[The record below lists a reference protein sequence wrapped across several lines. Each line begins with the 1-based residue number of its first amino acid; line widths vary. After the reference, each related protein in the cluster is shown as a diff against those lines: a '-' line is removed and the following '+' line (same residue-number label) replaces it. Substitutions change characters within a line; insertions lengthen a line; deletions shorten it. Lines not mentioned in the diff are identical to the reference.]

1 MDQAVILGWIQTM
14 VVLII
19 AITVHEFAHA
29 LAADRLGDNT
39 PRAQG
44 RISLN
49 PADHLD
55 PLGTVMM
62 AVTTYTGFGIG
73 WGKPVQYNPGN
84 LRRPRWDPLLIAVAG
99 PLSNILQA
107 LLFTAALRLSDR
119 QNWLPPDSPVLQIF
133 STGITI
139 NLALAFFNLI
149 PIPPLDGSKVLSALL
164 PISAAISYDK
174 FMATFGM
181 FFFVLI
187 AFTRAAAFVIGP
199 PIAFFYNLLVGD
211 S

>member
-1 MDQAVILGWIQTM
+1 MDQAVVLGWIQTM

-44 RISLN
+44 R
-49 PADHLD
+49 
-55 PLGTVMM
+55 
-62 AVTTYTGFGIG
+62 
-73 WGKPVQYNPGN
+73 
-84 LRRPRWDPLLIAVAG
+84 WDPLLIAAAG

-107 LLFTAALRLSDR
+107 LLFTAALRLNDW
-119 QNWLPPDSPVLQIF
+119 QHWLAPDSPVVQIF
-133 STGITI
+133 STGILI
-139 NLALAFFNLI
+139 NLALTFFNLI

-164 PISAAISYDK
+164 PISQAMAYDK

-181 FFFVLI
+181 IFFVLI
-187 AFTRAAAFVIGP
+187 AFTGAAAFVIGP
-199 PIAFFYNLLVGD
+199 PISFFYNLLIGE

>member
-1 MDQAVILGWIQTM
+1 MMPPMHDVHPVVSPFLGRLTLDAVFRRDYPLLLGIY
-14 VVLII
+14 LII

-107 LLFTAALRLSDR
+107 LLFTAALRLSDG

-133 STGITI
+133 
-139 NLALAFFNLI
+139 
-149 PIPPLDGSKVLSALL
+149 
-164 PISAAISYDK
+164 
-174 FMATFGM
+174 
-181 FFFVLI
+181 
-187 AFTRAAAFVIGP
+187 
-199 PIAFFYNLLVGD
+199 
-211 S
+211 

>member
-1 MDQAVILGWIQTM
+1 MDQSVILGWIETM

-19 AITVHEFAHA
+19 AITIHEFSHA

-39 PRAQG
+39 PRSQG

-55 PLGTVMM
+55 PLGTLMM

-84 LRRPRWDPLLIAVAG
+84 LRRPRWDPLLIAAAG
-99 PLSNILQA
+99 PFSNILQA
-107 LLFTAALRLSDR
+107 LFFAAVVRLNDAHG
-119 QNWLPPDSPVLQIF
+119 WLAPGSPGDQLL
-133 STGITI
+133 SMGIII
-139 NLALAFFNLI
+139 NLALTLFNLI

-164 PISAAISYDK
+164 PMRHAQAYDR
-174 FMATFGM
+174 FMGTFGM
-181 FFFVLI
+181 MLFLLL
-187 AFTRAAAFVIGP
+187 AFTRVTTYIIGP
-199 PIAFFYNLLVGD
+199 PIGYFYRLLAG
-211 S
+211 